1 MLKKSRIKAKITIG
15 DRAKTEFKRKKKLAT
30 AAGDT
35 ISYQLAMLHQYFKFV
50 LFVYF
55 MKVL

>member
-15 DRAKTEFKRKKKLAT
+15 IGLKQNSKEKRNWPLAT

-35 ISYQLAMLHQYFKFV
+35 ISYQLAMLHQYSK
-50 LFVYF
+50 FVYF
-55 MKVL
+55 MKVV